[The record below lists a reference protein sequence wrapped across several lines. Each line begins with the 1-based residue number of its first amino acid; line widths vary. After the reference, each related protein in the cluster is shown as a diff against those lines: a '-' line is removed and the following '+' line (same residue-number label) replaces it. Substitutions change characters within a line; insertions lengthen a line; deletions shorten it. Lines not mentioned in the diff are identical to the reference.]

1 MHCFSLLGIFVV
13 QLQKNNKF
21 NRDLETSKLIGVFQ
35 FKEQSRHVFTSGQII
50 YENKNFGTNSY
61 GCATFF
67 LESDYR
73 RINIQEKRSGPS
85 EIMGHI
91 SVVDFIYIIQ
101 CLRKCDCNPPSS
113 ASLHLR

>member
-1 MHCFSLLGIFVV
+1 M
-13 QLQKNNKF
+13 
-21 NRDLETSKLIGVFQ
+21 
-35 FKEQSRHVFTSGQII
+35 FTSGQII

-91 SVVDFIYIIQ
+91 SVVDFIYIILNRTKTLATQ
-101 CLRKCDCNPPSS
+101 AKGVLKVNGQGIFACWLLRLVSIFF
-113 ASLHLR
+113 

>member
-1 MHCFSLLGIFVV
+1 MC
-13 QLQKNNKF
+13 
-21 NRDLETSKLIGVFQ
+21 
-35 FKEQSRHVFTSGQII
+35 FTSGQII
-50 YENKNFGTNSY
+50 SENKNFGTNSD

-67 LESDYR
+67 LEIDYR

-91 SVVDFIYIIQ
+91 SVVDFTYIIQ
-101 CLRKCDCNPPSS
+101 CLRKCDCNPPLS